1 MKIKIH
7 KKKRNF
13 YVGKNLKTVIS
24 DVATIYLKTNEQVTF
39 LTKNFGEHD
48 VTRKEWGFYATQSI
62 NFRLKKFFKTAL
74 VMNSLK
80 RLFIMIVE
88 KRHLNKFKNYCKK
101 EDQKLL
107 IWLDEI

>member
-1 MKIKIH
+1 MKIRINKIQR
-7 KKKRNF
+7 KF
-13 YVGKNLKTVIS
+13 EVGVHQKTLIN
-24 DVATIYLKTNEQVTF
+24 DVAKIYLKPNEQVTF
-39 LTKNFGEHD
+39 VTKDFGQHD

-88 KRHLNKFKNYCKK
+88 KRHLKKFKSYCKK
-101 EDQKLL
+101 EDQRLL